1 MEITDDLTNEER
13 EAIARIYRTKLRKYP
28 TTAEWLKATLWEEAK
43 REYFMIQDINRRGGT
58 GYESKA

>member
-1 MEITDDLTNEER
+1 MEIINSLTNEER
-13 EAIARIYRTKLRKYP
+13 EAIARIYRTKLRKYQSVP
-28 TTAEWLKATLWEEAK
+28 EWLKETLWEEAK